1 MSYHPRATRLSVLA
15 LVVAVS
21 LVGCDTTRPTA
32 SATPAPI
39 SSQPDATR
47 VFAEI
52 RQEVELARGLQATG
66 AVDPVTIDPEQLAAN
81 LEAEFDAE
89 YPADELADTEDM
101 LIALGLLPPGSSIR
115 QLTLDLQEG
124 QVAGYYSPDKDQL
137 FVVRRSGDDLGAIER
152 VTYAHE
158 FNHQLQD
165 QHFQLDR
172 FFEDAAD
179 ETDGALGRLALIE
192 GDAVSIQATWMTQ
205 NLTPRE
211 LGELIAVALGPGSLE
226 SLQRAP
232 RYLRETALFPYEDGF
247 AFTNRLL
254 AGGGYPA
261 VDAAYA
267 DPPQSTEQVLHPDR
281 YLQRET
287 PDEVRI
293 PTGLAATLGA
303 GWSEAG
309 QDTLGELVLRI
320 WLREGE
326 VTLPDARV
334 AAAGWGGDRLILLRG
349 GDDAVAVGLVTAWDT
364 PADALEFASSA
375 EAAVSVLDPDGVV
388 VHEPGSAIVIVTL
401 GAEADA
407 LADALETAEVAE
419 VAA

>member
-1 MSYHPRATRLSVLA
+1 MSHHPHATRLPVLA
-15 LVVAVS
+15 LVVAAV
-21 LVGCDTTRPTA
+21 LLGCDTVRPPA
-32 SATPAPI
+32 SATTPPA
-39 SSQPDATR
+39 SSLRDAAV

-52 RQEVELARGLQATG
+52 RQDVELARGLQATG
-66 AVDPVTIDPEQLAAN
+66 AVDPVTIDPDQLAAN
-81 LEAEFDAE
+81 LAGEFDAE
-89 YPADELADTEDM
+89 YPPDELADMEDT
-101 LIALGLLPPGSSIR
+101 LIALGLLPPDSSIR
-115 QLTLDLQEG
+115 RLTLDLQEG

-165 QHFQLDR
+165 QHFDLDR

-179 ETDGALGRLALIE
+179 QTDGALGRLALIE
-192 GDAVSIQATWMTQ
+192 GDAVSVQSAWMTE
-205 NLTPRE
+205 NLTSRE

-226 SLQRAP
+226 ALQRAP

-254 AGGGYPA
+254 AEGGYPA

-281 YLQRET
+281 YLQREL

-293 PTGLAATLGA
+293 PTGIAATLGA

-320 WLREGE
+320 WLREGQVALAE
-326 VTLPDARV
+326 ART
-334 AAAGWGGDRLILLRG
+334 AAAGWGGDRLVLLRG
-349 GDDAVAVGLVTAWDT
+349 PNDAVAVGLITVWDS
-364 PADALEFASSA
+364 PADAAEFA
-375 EAAVSVLDPDGVV
+375 AA
-388 VHEPGSAIVIVTL
+388 ANT
-401 GAEADA
+401 A
-407 LADALETAEVAE
+407 LASLGLDSTLRHDAGSLDVTIAIGDRSGELVTSLGS
-419 VAA
+419 

>member
-1 MSYHPRATRLSVLA
+1 MSYHPRATRLSLLA
-15 LVVAVS
+15 LVVAAA
-21 LVGCDTTRPTA
+21 LVGCDTARPTA

-39 SSQPDATR
+39 SSQPDAAL

-66 AVDPVTIDPEQLAAN
+66 AVDPVTIDPAQLAAN

-192 GDAVSIQATWMTQ
+192 GDAVSVQSTWMTQ

-211 LGELIAVALGPGSLE
+211 LGELIAVALGPASLE

-261 VDAAYA
+261 VDAAYE
-267 DPPQSTEQVLHPDR
+267 DPPQSTEQILHPDR

-293 PTGLAATLGA
+293 PTGLATTLGA
-303 GWSEAG
+303 GWSDAG

-326 VTLPDARV
+326 VTVADARA
-334 AAAGWGGDRLILLRG
+334 AAAGWGGDRLVLLRG
-349 GDDAVAVGLVTAWDT
+349 PDDAVAIGLVTAWDT
-364 PADALEFASSA
+364 PADALEFTTAA
-375 EAAVSVLDPDGVV
+375 EAAVSELDPDGVV
-388 VHEPGSAIVIVTL
+388 VHGPGSAIVVVAL
-401 GAEADA
+401 GERAEAVA
-407 LADALETAEVAE
+407 EALEGATVAG
-419 VAA
+419 

>member
-1 MSYHPRATRLSVLA
+1 MSYHPRVSRLSLMV
-15 LVVAVS
+15 LVVAAA
-21 LVGCDTTRPTA
+21 LVGCDTTRPAA

-39 SSQPDATR
+39 SSQRDAAQ

-66 AVDPVTIDPEQLAAN
+66 AVDPVTIDPAQLAAN

-192 GDAVSIQATWMTQ
+192 GDAVSVQSTWMTQ

-247 AFTNRLL
+247 AFTN
-254 AGGGYPA
+254 
-261 VDAAYA
+261 
-267 DPPQSTEQVLHPDR
+267 
-281 YLQRET
+281 
-287 PDEVRI
+287 
-293 PTGLAATLGA
+293 
-303 GWSEAG
+303 
-309 QDTLGELVLRI
+309 
-320 WLREGE
+320 
-326 VTLPDARV
+326 
-334 AAAGWGGDRLILLRG
+334 
-349 GDDAVAVGLVTAWDT
+349 
-364 PADALEFASSA
+364 
-375 EAAVSVLDPDGVV
+375 
-388 VHEPGSAIVIVTL
+388 
-401 GAEADA
+401 
-407 LADALETAEVAE
+407 
-419 VAA
+419 

>member
-1 MSYHPRATRLSVLA
+1 MPHHPRASRLSLLA
-15 LVVAVS
+15 LVVSAA
-21 LVGCDTTRPTA
+21 LVGCDTARPPA
-32 SATPAPI
+32 SATSVPI
-39 SSQPDATR
+39 SSQPDAAQ

-66 AVDPVTIDPEQLAAN
+66 AVDPVTIDPAQLAVN

-172 FFEDAAD
+172 FFGDAAG
-179 ETDGALGRLALIE
+179 ETDRSLGALALIE
-192 GDAVSIQATWMTQ
+192 GDAVSVQSTWMTQ

-261 VDAAYA
+261 VDAAYE

-281 YLQRET
+281 YLQREA

-293 PTGLAATLGA
+293 PTGVAASLGA

-326 VTLPDARV
+326 ATVPDARA
-334 AAAGWGGDRLILLRG
+334 AAAGWGGDRLVLLRG
-349 GDDAVAVGLVTAWDT
+349 PADAVAVGLVTAWDT
-364 PADALEFASSA
+364 PADAVEFATSA
-375 EAAVSVLDPDGVV
+375 EAAVSKLDPDGVV
-388 VHEPGSAIVIVTL
+388 VHDAGSAIVVVAL
-401 GAEADA
+401 GERAGAV
-407 LADALETAEVAE
+407 ADALEGATVAG
-419 VAA
+419 